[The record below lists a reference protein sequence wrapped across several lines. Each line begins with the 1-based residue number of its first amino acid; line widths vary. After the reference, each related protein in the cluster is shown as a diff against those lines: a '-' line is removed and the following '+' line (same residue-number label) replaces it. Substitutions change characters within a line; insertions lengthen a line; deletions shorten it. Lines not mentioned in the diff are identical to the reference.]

1 MLGER
6 LFLRIWRMYPEVF
19 GERLLPRIWRIWRM
33 YPDLSAKITGI
44 LLERENE
51 EILKMIEKPD
61 YLTTNVNNNK

>member
-1 MLGER
+1 MHGGTPQPDTDTGPGATHYVGTEIVP
-6 LFLRIWRMYPEVF
+6 RIWRMY
-19 GERLLPRIWRIWRM
+19 L
-33 YPDLSAKITGI
+33 DLSGKITGI